1 MKNSRLKI
9 LFDIFL
15 EPAEDEEDI
24 RSYYIS
30 KGEDPDAIIE
40 RAKDFVKQKEAEIKL
55 KIGKTKQSTAAKI
68 LEKLKEVRGEKQEVN
83 GERQEEGN
91 EKQEEIP
98 FGGISFAYRKNNDG
112 ASNEEELRKQAEK
125 LAKLKKLL
133 KDSDEHTSES

>member
-30 KGEDPDAIIE
+30 KGEDPDAIVE
-40 RAKDFVKQKEAEIKL
+40 RAKNFVKQKEAEIKL
-55 KIGKTKQSTAAKI
+55 KIGKEKQSIAAKI
-68 LEKLKEVRGEKQEVN
+68 LNNLKEARS
-83 GERQEEGN
+83 ERQEEGR

-98 FGGISFAYRKNNDG
+98 FGGITFAYRKNNDG
-112 ASNEEELRKQAEK
+112 ASSEDELRQQAEK
-125 LAKLKKLL
+125 LAKLKKYLR
-133 KDSDEHTSES
+133 DTDEHTSES

>member
-1 MKNSRLKI
+1 MTNSRLKI

-68 LEKLKEVRGEKQEVN
+68 LEKLKEVRGE
-83 GERQEEGN
+83 RQEEGS

-98 FGGISFAYRKNNDG
+98 FGGITFAYRKNNDG
-112 ASNEEELRKQAEK
+112 ASNEEELRQQTEK
-125 LAKLKKLL
+125 LAKLKKHL